1 MCGPFEG
8 WGKSVGGEEEQGED
22 EEHGGV
28 GGDGGPVRD
37 DGDGGLESDDRA
49 EKDSEKVL
57 SVALSGRTLIETD
70 VHYVSILYCLV
81 SEVHGLRI
89 LSSKL
94 FFTNFK

>member
-28 GGDGGPVRD
+28 GGDGGPERD

>member
-1 MCGPFEG
+1 M
-8 WGKSVGGEEEQGED
+8 
-22 EEHGGV
+22 
-28 GGDGGPVRD
+28 RD

-49 EKDSEKVL
+49 EKDSAEKVL

-89 LSSKL
+89 LSSKP
-94 FFTNFK
+94 FYTIS